1 VGNLFDMVGFMSVV
15 VKVDE
20 KGRILIPKD
29 IRESVGVKEKSYVK
43 VRVEGRRIVI
53 EPLESVADRYYGA
66 FKIDKWPED
75 LDHFLVET
83 VKKWWLQST

>member
-1 VGNLFDMVGFMSVV
+1 MGVV

-20 KGRILIPKD
+20 KGRILILKD

-53 EPLESVADRYYGA
+53 EPLEPVADKYYGA

>member
-1 VGNLFDMVGFMSVV
+1 MSVV

>member
-1 VGNLFDMVGFMSVV
+1 MKVV

-29 IRESVGVKEKSYVK
+29 IRENVGIKEKSYVR
-43 VRVEGRRIVI
+43 VTVEGRKIVV
-53 EPLESVADRYYGA
+53 EALESVADKYYGA

-75 LDHFLVET
+75 LDHFLVEA
-83 VKKWWLQST
+83 VKKWWLRSI

>member
-1 VGNLFDMVGFMSVV
+1 MSVV

-29 IRESVGVKEKSYVK
+29 IRESVGVREKGYVR

-53 EPLESVADRYYGA
+53 EPLESVANKYYGA

>member
-1 VGNLFDMVGFMSVV
+1 MVGFMSVV

-53 EPLESVADRYYGA
+53 KPLESVAGKYYGA

>member
-1 VGNLFDMVGFMSVV
+1 MGVV

-20 KGRILIPKD
+20 KGRILILKD

-53 EPLESVADRYYGA
+53 EPLELVAGKYYGA

>member
-1 VGNLFDMVGFMSVV
+1 MGVV

-29 IRESVGVKEKSYVK
+29 IRESVSVKEKSYVK

-53 EPLESVADRYYGA
+53 EPLESVADKYYGA

>member
-1 VGNLFDMVGFMSVV
+1 VGFMKVV

-29 IRESVGVKEKSYVK
+29 IRENVGIKEKSYVR
-43 VRVEGRRIVI
+43 VTVEGRKIVV
-53 EPLESVADRYYGA
+53 EALESVADKYYGA

-75 LDHFLVET
+75 LDHFLVEA
-83 VKKWWLQST
+83 VKKWWLQSI